1 MADTTAEIASDKPN
15 PSGRRGPS
23 NTRNAYDR
31 RRRLRHIEE
40 WLVVWSLRAAA
51 GISIVTTIGIVIVLL
66 RQSVGFFGEIPIWEF
81 LGGTTWTPLFKPQNF
96 GVLPLVG
103 GTLLVAGIAGL
114 VSLGLGLGAAIF
126 LSEYAPERVR
136 RVLKPVLEI
145 LAGIPTVVYGYFAL
159 TFVTPILREIFP
171 DVIIFNA
178 LSAGLVMGLMIMP
191 MVSTLSEDAMV
202 SVPRSLRNAAYALGS
217 TRFEVATKVVVPAAL
232 SGIVASFILAISR
245 AIGET
250 MIVTIAAG
258 HTPNLTWN
266 PLLSVQAMTAFIVQ
280 VAQGETPQGSLE
292 FKTIFAVG
300 LLLFVMT
307 LVMNIFGRWF
317 VGRYRQVYE

>member
-1 MADTTAEIASDKPN
+1 MADTTADIADQ
-15 PSGRRGPS
+15 SGRRNS
-23 NTRNAYDR
+23 STARTAYDR

-40 WLVVWSLRAAA
+40 WLVVWTLRAAA

-66 RQSVGFFGEIPIWEF
+66 RQSIGFFGEIPIWEF

-126 LSEYAPERVR
+126 LSEYAPERLR
-136 RVLKPVLEI
+136 MFLKPVLEI

-159 TFVTPILREIFP
+159 TFVTPILRGIFP

-245 AIGET
+245 AVGET

-266 PLLSVQAMTAFIVQ
+266 PLESVQAMTAFIVQ

-307 LVMNIFGRWF
+307 LIMNIFGRWF
-317 VGRYRQVYE
+317 VNRYRQVYE